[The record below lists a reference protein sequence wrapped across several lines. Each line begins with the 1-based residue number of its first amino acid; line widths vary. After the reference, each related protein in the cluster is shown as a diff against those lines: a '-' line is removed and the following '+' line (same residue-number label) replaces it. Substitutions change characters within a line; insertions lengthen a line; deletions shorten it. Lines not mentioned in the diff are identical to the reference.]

1 MTTAERDALIER
13 CLERLA
19 LRKDPEPEKK
29 AIKNAFTPSSVV
41 KEAR

>member
-1 MTTAERDALIER
+1 MTPAEREAMIKR

-19 LRKDPEPEKK
+19 LRKDPEPEKQ
-29 AIKNAFTPSSVV
+29 AIKNAFAPSSVV

>member
-1 MTTAERDALIER
+1 MTPAEREAMIER

-29 AIKNAFTPSSVV
+29 AITDAFTPSGVV